1 MGAKS
6 SKMDIFI
13 PDILIEKG
21 IEYFM
26 ISSHVYDR
34 MKRVSDKLRFEA
46 FHNVH
51 YELVATNGNT
61 LTRDTLQKS
70 IDHVMKNKRVYI
82 VLILVPEY
90 FRERVKEYIQS
101 RYPDR
106 IEFKHTDHGA
116 DLRYARFFQNHDGC
130 HVRFSESIEVMLA
143 NARKA
148 D

>member
-1 MGAKS
+1 MGSKS
-6 SKMDIFI
+6 SKLDIFM

-26 ISSHVYDR
+26 ISSHIYDR
-34 MKRVSDKLRFEA
+34 MLRVSEKLRLEA

-51 YELVATNGNT
+51 YELVATNGNK

-70 IDHVMKNKRVYI
+70 IDHVMKKRVDI
-82 VLILVPEY
+82 LLILVPEY

-101 RYPDR
+101 QYPDR

-116 DLRYARFFQNHDGC
+116 DLRYARFFQDHDGC
-130 HVRFSESIEVMLA
+130 HVRFSKSIEVMLA

-148 D
+148 E